1 MPQRYD
7 KTPMRTSHMPA
18 TTESPETTE
27 PRFPAGRYGRRR
39 EPRTSRRWILVV
51 LVIAV
56 IAAGLAVSV
65 QLYRQYGDPPYQPK
79 VLSFHPAKDRVTIE
93 FEVYKPRG
101 QAATCIVRAR
111 AANGEEVGR
120 AEVPVPAGDPDAES
134 VTVTYTLA
142 TSREPVTGEVV
153 GCARAGA

>member
-1 MPQRYD
+1 MPDQ
-7 KTPMRTSHMPA
+7 HA
-18 TTESPETTE
+18 EE

-39 EPRTSRRWILVV
+39 RPRTSRRWVAVV
-51 LVIAV
+51 LTVAV
-56 IAAGLAVSV
+56 MLAGLAVSV
-65 QLYRQYGDPPYQPK
+65 QLYRQYGDPAYQPK
-79 VLSFHPAKDRVTIE
+79 VLTFDVGEGDVTIR
-93 FEVYKPRG
+93 FQVYKPGG

-120 AEVPVPAGDPDAES
+120 AEVPIPAGDPDGDS

-153 GCARAGA
+153 GCAPAGT